1 MMPRGPSRP
10 SWKIA
15 MSPFINTAWPRFFI
29 VALPIAL
36 FAVLLNSTVDA
47 TPNGWLIQTALLL
60 VPFST
65 LVFLGLGWQ
74 RLRKAHAEYPI
85 LKSELHRMLAALI
98 GNVKVAALWFGL
110 TLVGTFALM
119 LAWVLLR
126 KTCG

>member
-1 MMPRGPSRP
+1 
-10 SWKIA
+10 

-47 TPNGWLIQTALLL
+47 TPNGWLIQMALLL
-60 VPFST
+60 VPFSI

-85 LKSELHRMLAALI
+85 LKSEPQRMLAALI

-110 TLVGTFALM
+110 TFASMFALM

-126 KTCG
+126 TSGG

>member
-119 LAWVLLR
+119 LTWVLLR

>member
-1 MMPRGPSRP
+1 MMPRGPDRP

-15 MSPFINTAWPRFFI
+15 MSPFINTAWPRFFT
-29 VALPIAL
+29 VALPIAV

-47 TPNGWLIQTALLL
+47 TPNGWLIQMALLL

>member
-1 MMPRGPSRP
+1 
-10 SWKIA
+10 

-47 TPNGWLIQTALLL
+47 TPNGWLIQMALLL

-74 RLRKAHAEYPI
+74 RLRKAHAEDPI

-119 LAWVLLR
+119 LTWVLLR

>member
-1 MMPRGPSRP
+1 MMPRGPNRP

>member
-47 TPNGWLIQTALLL
+47 TPNGWLIQMALLL
-60 VPFST
+60 VPFSI

-85 LKSELHRMLAALI
+85 LKSEPQRMLAALI

-110 TLVGTFALM
+110 TFASMFALM

-126 KTCG
+126 TSGG

>member
-1 MMPRGPSRP
+1 MPRGPDRP

-29 VALPIAL
+29 GALPIAV
-36 FAVLLNSTVDA
+36 FAILLSSSMDA
-47 TPNGWLIQTALLL
+47 SPNGWLMQATLLL

-85 LKSELHRMLAALI
+85 LKSELHRMLTALI
-98 GNVKVAALWFGL
+98 GNVKLAALWFGL
-110 TLVGTFALM
+110 TFVGMLALT
-119 LAWVLLR
+119 LAWVALYR
-126 KTCG
+126 SCG

>member
-47 TPNGWLIQTALLL
+47 TPNGWLIQMALLL

>member
-47 TPNGWLIQTALLL
+47 TPNGWLIQMALLL

-98 GNVKVAALWFGL
+98 GNVKVAALWFCL

>member
-1 MMPRGPSRP
+1 
-10 SWKIA
+10 
-15 MSPFINTAWPRFFI
+15 MSPFINTAWPRFFFG
-29 VALPIAL
+29 ALP
-36 FAVLLNSTVDA
+36 FAAFVLLLNGTVDA
-47 TPNGWLIQTALLL
+47 TPNGWLIQMALLL